1 MGAEAP
7 QFVGCCHCCGC
18 CCGIQNSGRLDPSIK
33 ETVQRSNYRVVKDI
47 DKCTNCG
54 ECIRRCEATLHFSAQ
69 TWKKTEDGEVAV
81 YNRDNCVGCGA
92 CVMGCNFD
100 ALELEPVSEEE
111 WFHVAPSF
119 TEWEKQRLANL
130 AAQKE

>member
-1 MGAEAP
+1 
-7 QFVGCCHCCGC
+7 
-18 CCGIQNSGRLDPSIK
+18 
-33 ETVQRSNYRVVKDI
+33 
-47 DKCTNCG
+47 
-54 ECIRRCEATLHFSAQ
+54 
-69 TWKKTEDGEVAV
+69 
-81 YNRDNCVGCGA
+81 
-92 CVMGCNFD
+92 MGCNFD